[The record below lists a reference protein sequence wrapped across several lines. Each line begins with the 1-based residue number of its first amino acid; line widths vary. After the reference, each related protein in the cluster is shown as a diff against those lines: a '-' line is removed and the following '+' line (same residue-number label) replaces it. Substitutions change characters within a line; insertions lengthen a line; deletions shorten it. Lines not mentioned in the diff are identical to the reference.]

1 MENKKE
7 LFENLKKL
15 RDYIDTFEEITINSV
30 PTVSVYNEVKNTLVT
45 FNSLEDILF
54 NGGFSKSLFE
64 EVYQEL
70 NDINLLFDI
79 SNKIKVSDLL
89 EVVDEIIVDL
99 ESPTKFEKEK
109 PSIQSLVRGLVG
121 KTVIVDGMNL
131 IRHDKTSVE
140 KVHIAGRV
148 FKVQVILSEEGFI
161 DRFSI
166 NDCKSSALVDLEEFY
181 IEDTGEYLNEYFKD
195 YIKK

>member
-1 MENKKE
+1 MAMENKKE
-7 LFENLKKL
+7 LLENLKKL

-45 FNSLEDILF
+45 FDSLEDILF

-89 EVVDEIIVDL
+89 EVVDEIIIDL
-99 ESPTKFEKEK
+99 ELPTKFEKEK
-109 PSIQSLVRGLVG
+109 PSMQSLIRGLIG
-121 KTVIVDGMNL
+121 KTVLSDTLDYGAPYP
-131 IRHDKTSVE
+131 KTTYLAWS
-140 KVHIAGRV
+140 IFSAR
-148 FKVQVILSEEGFI
+148 VILSGEGFI
-161 DRFSI
+161 EMFSF
-166 NDCKSSALVDLEEFY
+166 NGFHSSEIHTLDKYFIEE
-181 IEDTGEYLNEYFKD
+181 TGEYLNEYFKD